1 MRHFMCAPLA
11 PGPLARRVSARPA
24 GAELIAFSGAAQR
37 LAPAYPGAGSGA
49 VHVAAVTAAAD
60 PHLLAAA
67 PAVVQPMRRF
77 GHRHARS
84 TWDWTTPCIAGI
96 KAMQT
101 TRALFQRAPA
111 CRRPGVLSRNL
122 PGPSLF
128 AGVRKS
134 GYSADRTVV
143 PMRGPADQS
152 VGDSRLDVRKQLHR
166 CGGVNLNSKG
176 SNRGAVTGY
185 PPRRAFACVTGAAR
199 ASRWIS
205 LRRSVR

>member
-60 PHLLAAA
+60 PHLLPAAR
-67 PAVVQPMRRF
+67 AVVQPMRRF
-77 GHRHARS
+77 AHRHARS

-111 CRRPGVLSRNL
+111 CRRPGVLSRNV
-122 PGPSLF
+122 PGPSLLRRSEIRI
-128 AGVRKS
+128 AQTGLLPHRPGRS
-134 GYSADRTVV
+134 ISRES
-143 PMRGPADQS
+143 PAF
-152 VGDSRLDVRKQLHR
+152 DVRKQLHR
-166 CGGVNLNSKG
+166 LRRCRSQFKG
-176 SNRGAVTGY
+176 ANRGAVTGY

-199 ASRWIS
+199 ASPWIS